1 MSTIQV
7 TDIPQSLKARIVD
20 SKNDSVSFAVLEWV
34 YRDGMDWVQYDEVL
48 ATNQDKAA
56 HDRVFGESSVAD
68 DTVTFLS
75 LDEAFD

>member
-1 MSTIQV
+1 
-7 TDIPQSLKARIVD
+7 
-20 SKNDSVSFAVLEWV
+20 
-34 YRDGMDWVQYDEVL
+34 MDWVQYDEVL